1 MSNPIFKTC
10 GDGWWSKAV
19 KSVSI
24 VSMHLDVYD
33 DDLDED
39 EPEFGELR
47 VFFDTA
53 TWNPKQDEFIYTD
66 SRFLREMREWLDT
79 QGLPG
84 DDVEYSERG
93 MQGADFV
100 SCDAGD
106 LFVKAWKKKFSSADL
121 VV

>member
-1 MSNPIFKTC
+1 MSTPVFNTC
-10 GDGWWSKAV
+10 GRGYWSKAV
-19 KSVSI
+19 KPVSI
-24 VSMHLDVYD
+24 VYMHLDAVD
-33 DDLDED
+33 DERDED

-47 VFFDTA
+47 IFFDTA
-53 TWNPKQDEFIYTD
+53 TWNPKQDGLIYTD
-66 SRFLREMREWLDT
+66 SQFLREMRAWLDT

-84 DDVEYSERG
+84 NDVEYSEQG
-93 MQGADFV
+93 MQGFDFV